1 MSTELTQEKL
11 KKIAVAHRI
20 NPYADIIPYELG
32 FGFPQIYYSV
42 FFTQP
47 DEFIIYAAPAYTFKD
62 KTIKSSSSSHHVVD
76 IKGVSINFCRIW

>member
-32 FGFPQIYYSV
+32 FGFPQIYYSG

-47 DEFIIYAAPAYTFKD
+47 DEFILVGLYLRLFRCLDILLEEYACF
-62 KTIKSSSSSHHVVD
+62 
-76 IKGVSINFCRIW
+76 